1 MKKEQNI
8 LLAFYGDDLTGST
21 DALEFIS
28 RAGAKAVLFLELPTQ
43 EQLNAFP
50 GLQAFGI
57 AGLTRSLS
65 PDKMEEI
72 LLPAFKAMK
81 ASGAKHVHYKVCST
95 FDSSPE
101 IGSIGKAID
110 CGVAVFKNKFIP
122 VLGGMPALSRYCV
135 FGNLFAQMGIGSNG
149 KIYRLDRHPSMSKHP
164 VTPSTESDLRLHLG
178 SQTEKKIGLI
188 DVTQMENDVN
198 HWDVIQ
204 DDNEV
209 VLLDALTEEH
219 LNKIGKWLDKHSK
232 KKKPLFSVGSS
243 GIEIALGNYWNTKRV
258 IKQKQSW
265 AKLKKAEP
273 LLVLSGSCSPVTKNQ
288 IDFAL
293 SSGFV
298 ELPLVV
304 EKFKGES
311 GDGFFVVGDI
321 NAIVTALR
329 NRQNVIVHT
338 GQITGIEQSSS
349 AKTLGQAL
357 GNIGLK
363 VCEQVKLK
371 RIVVAGGDTSSY
383 VGRAMKIE
391 ALEMIA
397 PFVSGAPLCKV
408 HSKNKSMNGI
418 EINLKG
424 GQVGSEDYFVKLR
437 GR

>member
-1 MKKEQNI
+1 MKKEHNI

-28 RAGAKAVLFLELPTQ
+28 RAGAKAVLFLEPPTQ
-43 EQLNAFP
+43 EQLNSFP
-50 GLQAFGI
+50 GLHAYGI

-65 PDKMEEI
+65 PDKMEKV
-72 LLPAFKAMK
+72 LLPAFKSMK

-110 CGVAVFKNKFIP
+110 CGAEVFKNKFIP
-122 VLGGMPALSRYCV
+122 VLGGMPALGRYCV

-164 VTPSTESDLRLHLG
+164 VTPSTESDLSLHLG
-178 SQTEKKIGLI
+178 SQTQKKIGLI
-188 DVTQMENDVN
+188 DVTQMENDVKD
-198 HWDVIQ
+198 WDAGQ

-219 LNKIGKWLDKHSK
+219 LSKIGKWLDKHSK
-232 KKKPLFSVGSS
+232 KKKSLFSIGSS
-243 GIEIALGNYWNTKRV
+243 GIEMALGNYWNKKGV
-258 IKQKQSW
+258 IKQKQPW
-265 AKLKKAEP
+265 VKIKKAEP

-293 SSGFV
+293 SNGFV
-298 ELPLVV
+298 ELPLVA

-311 GDGFFVVGDI
+311 GDGFFVGGDI

-329 NRQNVIVHT
+329 NKQNVIVHT
-338 GQITGIEQSSS
+338 GEINGIEQSSS
-349 AKTLGQAL
+349 AKNLGQAL
-357 GNIGLK
+357 GNIGK
-363 VCEQVKLK
+363 AVCEELK
-371 RIVVAGGDTSSY
+371 IKRVVIAGGDTSSY
-383 VGRAMKIE
+383 AGRVMGIE
-391 ALEMIA
+391 ALEMVT
-397 PFVSGAPLCKV
+397 PFVSGAPMCKV
-408 HSKNKSMNGI
+408 YSNNKSIDGI

-424 GQVGSEDYFVKLR
+424 GQVGTEDYFVRLS